1 MMRKFAKKFS
11 SVRMQLVA
19 SVFVAIAPA
28 LVLTYILNQDWFW
41 QYSPDWLKQYA
52 AGVPWASFLV
62 GLLALMAA
70 WYGGEHFILRQVRA
84 LADAA
89 QRLTKGDWN
98 ARTGLKKTEGE
109 LGHLARTFDAMAESL
124 QQRGMERENAE
135 KILLNRAM
143 QQSVVAGLG
152 QFAMTNSD
160 LPVLLSQAA
169 MLVAQTLEVQYS
181 AIYERLPDGELILQ
195 AGVGWKHDCVGFA
208 TVPGGKDSQ
217 IGFTLHSGE
226 PVVIADHLAHEIQ
239 FNKPALLDE
248 HGVVS
253 SVTILIATRDQPFGV
268 IGAHTTQRR
277 EFTSDEVQF
286 LMAVANSIG
295 MAAERKRAEAIL
307 QKLAAFARLN
317 PNAALELTRDGKIT
331 YFNEAAQNLTLIAG
345 KQNANE
351 ILPGDVN
358 EIIRECLDHSR
369 SRLRL
374 ETKITGRT
382 FSWSFHPVAT
392 SQMVHCYVEDITER
406 LSLEE
411 QLRQSQ
417 KMESVGQLAAGV
429 AHDFNNMLTI
439 IQGHSSSL
447 LAKPT
452 LPTEMLDSVQAVYFA
467 AERAAALT
475 RQLLMFSRKN
485 VMQLKP
491 LDLRKIVGNMST
503 MLQRLLGET
512 IKLQFQP
519 PAELPFV
526 LGDSGMI
533 EQVVMNL
540 AVNAR
545 DAMIRGGKL
554 SIGVETMWIDAGY
567 TGTHPEARV
576 GNFIRLH
583 VTDNGC
589 GMDTATM
596 SRIFEPFFTT
606 KDVGK
611 GTGLGL
617 ATVYGIVK
625 QHFGWIEVNSEP
637 GVGTMFDVFLPA
649 TDKLAGSEDEPT
661 TAMTPVIGGTETILI
676 VEDEHVLRE
685 MARDILGNCGYKI
698 LEASSGRDALEVWQ
712 RRTDRVDL
720 LLTDM
725 VMPEGV
731 SGVELAERLLV
742 SQPRLK
748 IIFTSG
754 YTANEVSPDVLSRTN
769 AHFLQKPYTHN
780 ELAKAVRN
788 CLDKNVGANATA
800 TA

>member
-1 MMRKFAKKFS
+1 
-11 SVRMQLVA
+11 MQLVA

-28 LVLTYILNQDWFW
+28 LVLTYLLNQDWFW
-41 QYSPDWLKQYA
+41 QYSPEWLKQYA
-52 AGVPWASFLV
+52 AGLPWASFMV

-84 LADAA
+84 LADTA
-89 QRLTKGDWN
+89 QRLTKGDWK
-98 ARTGLKKTEGE
+98 ARTGLKNAEGE
-109 LGHLARTFDAMAESL
+109 LGQLARTFDAMAESL
-124 QQRGMERENAE
+124 QQRGQERENAE
-135 KILLNRAM
+135 KTLLNRAM

-152 QFAMTNSD
+152 QFVMTNSD

-181 AIYERLPDGELILQ
+181 AIYERLPDGDLILQ
-195 AGVGWKHDCVGFA
+195 AGMGWKQDRVGLA
-208 TVPGGKDSQ
+208 KVSGGKDSQ

-226 PVVIADHLAHEIQ
+226 PVIIADQLPDKIQ
-239 FNKPALLDE
+239 FDQPALFSE
-248 HGVVS
+248 HGIVS

-268 IGAHTTQRR
+268 MGVHTTQRR

-317 PNAALELTRDGKIT
+317 PNAALELTRDGNIT
-331 YFNEAAQNLTLIAG
+331 YSNEAAQNLAQIVG
-345 KQNANE
+345 KQNPSE
-351 ILPGDVN
+351 ILPEKLR
-358 EIIRECLDHSR
+358 EIIHECLDRSR

-374 ETKITGRT
+374 ETKLNERT
-382 FSWSFHPVAT
+382 FSWSFHPVVT

-452 LPTEMLDSVQAVYFA
+452 LPPEMLDSVQAVYFA

-491 LDLRKIVGNMST
+491 LDLRKIVGNMSS

-512 IKLQFQP
+512 IKLEFQP
-519 PAELPFV
+519 PDELPLV

-545 DAMIRGGKL
+545 DAMLRGGRL
-554 SIGVETMWIDAGY
+554 FIGVETVCIDATY

-576 GNFIRLH
+576 GNFLRLH
-583 VTDNGC
+583 ITDTGC

-625 QHFGWIEVNSEP
+625 QHFGWIEVTSEP
-637 GVGTMFDVFLPA
+637 GAGTKFDVFFPA
-649 TDKLAGSEDEPT
+649 SEKLAEVDAADST
-661 TAMTPVIGGTETILI
+661 VLAPVVGGTETILI
-676 VEDEHVLRE
+676 VEDEPVLRE
-685 MARDILGNCGYKI
+685 MASDILKNCGYKI

-712 RRTDRVDL
+712 RRNGSIDL

-731 SGVELAERLLV
+731 SGVDLSEKLLAA
-742 SQPRLK
+742 QPDLK

-754 YTANEVSPDVLSRTN
+754 YTADEVSPEVLARTR
-769 AHFLQKPYTHN
+769 AQFLQKPYTHN
-780 ELAKAVRN
+780 DLANAVRG
-788 CLDKNVGANATA
+788 CLDKNAVAADA
-800 TA
+800 AIPL

>member
-1 MMRKFAKKFS
+1 
-11 SVRMQLVA
+11 MQLVA
-19 SVFVAIAPA
+19 SVFIAIAPA
-28 LVLTYILNQDWFW
+28 LVLTFILNQDWFW

-84 LADAA
+84 IVDAA
-89 QRLTKGDWN
+89 QRLTKGDWS
-98 ARTGLKKTEGE
+98 ARTGLRNTEGE
-109 LGHLARTFDAMAESL
+109 LGQLAKTFDIMAESL
-124 QQRGMERENAE
+124 EERGQEREDAE
-135 KILLNRAM
+135 KTLLNRAM

-160 LPVLLSQAA
+160 LSVLLSQAA
-169 MLVAQTLEVQYS
+169 MLVSQTLEVQYS

-195 AGVGWKHDCVGFA
+195 AGMGWKPDCVGNA
-208 TVPGGKDSQ
+208 KVSGEKDSQ

-226 PVVIADHLAHEIQ
+226 PVVIADQSPDGVQ
-239 FNKPALLDE
+239 FTQPALLVE

-268 IGAHTTQRR
+268 MGVHTTQRR

-317 PNAALELTRDGKIT
+317 PNAALELTRDGKVT
-331 YFNEAAQNLTLIAG
+331 YFNEAAQNLAVIVG
-345 KQNANE
+345 KQNPGE
-351 ILPGDVN
+351 ILPDNVN
-358 EIIRECLDHSR
+358 EIICDCLDHSR

-374 ETKITGRT
+374 ETKIHERT
-382 FSWSFHPVAT
+382 YSWSFHPVVIV
-392 SQMVHCYVEDITER
+392 QIVHCYVEDITER

-447 LAKPT
+447 LAKPA

-491 LDLRKIVGNMST
+491 LDLRKVVGNMST

-512 IKLQFQP
+512 IKLQFKP
-519 PAELPFV
+519 PDELPFV
-526 LGDSGMI
+526 LGDSGMV

-545 DAMIRGGKL
+545 DAMLRGGKL
-554 SIGVETMWIDAGY
+554 SIGVETVWIDEDY
-567 TGTHPEARV
+567 TGTHPEARP
-576 GNFIRLH
+576 GNFLRLR
-583 VTDNGC
+583 VTDTGC

-625 QHFGWIEVNSEP
+625 QHYGWIEVTSER
-637 GVGTMFDVFLPA
+637 GVGTTFDVFFPA
-649 TDKLAGSEDEPT
+649 TEQLAESDEEQT
-661 TAMTPVIGGTETILI
+661 TSIRPVVGGTETIFI
-676 VEDEHVLRE
+676 VEDEPVLRE
-685 MARDILGNCGYKI
+685 MARDILENCGYKI
-698 LEASSGRDALEVWQ
+698 LEASSGKDALEVWKE
-712 RRTDRVDL
+712 RTDRIDL

-731 SGVELAERLLV
+731 SGVELAERLLT
-742 SQPRLK
+742 SQPHLK

-754 YTANEVSPDVLSRTN
+754 YTANEVSPEVLARTCAN
-769 AHFLQKPYTHN
+769 FLQKPYTHN
-780 ELAKAVRN
+780 DLAKAVRDS
-788 CLDKNVGANATA
+788 LDKNSTA
-800 TA
+800 QDAAAMPL